1 MLLGFADQRAIARR
15 SARCPVLFGAL
26 ENSGAPAASLG
37 KTQTSHDWPQVLW
50 RFAVFWQGLARSVHP
65 TPAQREPM
73 QAAQRFS
80 AQLELARIHPA
91 LVPMREDNGGY
102 VLDAAAASGWVALT
116 SSRGLAGYG
125 LSRALRILLDL
136 LAGLTALHETQT
148 EAGAGFV
155 HGELSPAFVRVDQQ
169 GIARLVPLAP
179 WHFRA
184 DSAPLPE
191 HLGHVAPER
200 LLGDAIDRRADVF
213 SAGVLL
219 WEALAGRRLFEDHS
233 VDQIVVRLLGGKI
246 QVPALPPELSWAIPL
261 KAVAMRALS
270 VDPEQRFAD
279 CPELA
284 FAIEAVTRGRV
295 ASHAQVAAHFAL
307 RERSPSSLPP
317 RLPGVPVF
325 EQEFRSSHKSS
336 LSALVAPRLSVTP
349 SPSELESAPEARP
362 PRRTAWTASALV
374 SVLVALTVVALTR
387 HNQTFTAAQQVSPGA
402 APAVLEPAPSQLAPA
417 AAAAP
422 SAAELDAPPAQ
433 TAPADAAPALAES
446 GAKSR
451 ARDRTSRTLH
461 PSAPPSGS
469 KAQAKSSKAV
479 PASLASAAVAAP
491 VPAAAP
497 DPAPAPSAAPA
508 PKPPRARDNEAE
520 QYGI

>member
-1 MLLGFADQRAIARR
+1 MAGERDAW
-15 SARCPVLFGAL
+15 
-26 ENSGAPAASLG
+26 LG
-37 KTQTSHDWPQVLW
+37 KTQRGHDWPQVFQ
-50 RFAVFWQGLARSVHP
+50 RFAVFWEGLARSAQP
-65 TPAQREPM
+65 TPAQLEPL
-73 QAAQRFS
+73 QTAQRFS
-80 AQLELARIHPA
+80 AQLELTRIHPA
-91 LVPMREDNGGY
+91 LAPMREVSGGY
-102 VLDAAAASGWVALT
+102 ALDTAAASGWVALS

-179 WHFRA
+179 WHFSA

-200 LLGDAIDRRADVF
+200 LLGDEVDRRADVF

-270 VDPEQRFAD
+270 VDPAQRFAD

-362 PRRTAWTASALV
+362 RRRTAWTASALV
-374 SVLVALTVVALTR
+374 SVLVALTVVVLTR
-387 HNQTFTAAQQVSPGA
+387 HNQTFTAAQQVSSGA
-402 APAVLEPAPSQLAPA
+402 ASPALEPTLSETAPS

-422 SAAELDAPPAQ
+422 SAAELEPPTAQ
-433 TAPADAAPALAES
+433 AAPAVAAPALAES
-446 GAKSR
+446 AANS
-451 ARDRTSRTLH
+451 ATRDRMSGPLH
-461 PSAPPSGS
+461 EIGR
-469 KAQAKSSKAV
+469 
-479 PASLASAAVAAP
+479 ASCRERV
-491 VPAAAP
+491 
-497 DPAPAPSAAPA
+497 
-508 PKPPRARDNEAE
+508 
-520 QYGI
+520 